1 MLPHIGI
8 SVGDLAGIGPEVIYK
23 TFLDP
28 RLLKFC
34 TPVVYGTATVL
45 FDDFP
50 TDPNHEPLTFRQVRE
65 AADIAP
71 GKHNAVS
78 CWDDDDVQLT
88 PGQPSPA
95 SGAAARQSL
104 LAAARDLKAG
114 LLDALV
120 TAPISKENTQAD
132 DFRFPGHTEFLTTF
146 FEAKESLMLLVADD
160 LRVATVTGHIPLK
173 DVATRL
179 TKELL
184 TAKLRI
190 LLNSLKNDFGIEK
203 PRVAVLGLNPH
214 AGENGLLGTEEAS
227 IVTPVL
233 QQFQQQGHLTYGPY
247 PADGYFGTGQF
258 KQFDATLSALPRP
271 GPDSLQNPGLRTGR
285 ELHGRPVGGAH
296 LPRPRHRLRPRRP
309 VQSRRNV
316 LPRSPLPG
324 LRTGALPQVGSRNQA
339 PDSRPR
345 PARWTPGVAVNEQMG
360 E

>member
-1 MLPHIGI
+1 MLPRIGI
-8 SVGDLAGIGPEVIYK
+8 SVGDLAGIGPEIIYK
-23 TFLDP
+23 TFLDQ

-50 TDPNHEPLTFRQVRE
+50 VDPQAEPLTFRQVRE

-71 GKHNAVS
+71 GKHNAVT
-78 CWDDDDVQLT
+78 CWDEDYHLT
-88 PGQPSPA
+88 PGQPSAA

-132 DFRFPGHTEFLTTF
+132 DFRYPGHTEFLTTF
-146 FEAKESLMLLVADD
+146 FEAPESLMLLATDE

-173 DVATRL
+173 DVPSRL

-184 TAKLRI
+184 TTKLRI
-190 LLNSLKNDFGIEK
+190 LINSLKQDFGIEK

-214 AGENGLLGTEEAS
+214 AGENGLLGTEE
-227 IVTPVL
+227 IETVTPVL
-233 QQFQQQGHLTYGPY
+233 KQFQEEGHLAYGPF

-258 KQFDATLSALPRP
+258 RQFDATLSLYHDQGLIPFKTIAFERGVNFTAGLPVIRTSPDHGTAYGLAGQFKADPTSFREALYMACDLVRQRKALAEIKPLIP
-271 GPDSLQNPGLRTGR
+271 GPAPRGGR
-285 ELHGRPVGGAH
+285 YE
-296 LPRPRHRLRPRRP
+296 
-309 VQSRRNV
+309 
-316 LPRSPLPG
+316 
-324 LRTGALPQVGSRNQA
+324 
-339 PDSRPR
+339 
-345 PARWTPGVAVNEQMG
+345 
-360 E
+360 